1 MSRIL
6 LLCALLCC
14 ELGFAQTQG
23 KNSQDKTVFLTVD
36 KNNVPVFSDNPSPG
50 ATQVKIKET
59 SNSMLPVN
67 PVNLPTP
74 SVDDNPQF
82 KVAFNKPAD
91 QETIRENSGTIYVS
105 GLVSPMF
112 AQGLRVQLYLDNKL
126 VAGPTGNANFI
137 LHDVDRGEHKLK
149 LELLD
154 RNGKIIA
161 ESTEITVFVHRASAI
176 SPR

>member
-14 ELGFAQTQG
+14 GVGVAQTQD
-23 KNSQDKTVFLTVD
+23 KNSGDKTVFLTVD

-74 SVDDNPQF
+74 SFDDNPQF
-82 KVAFNKPAD
+82 QVTIDKPTNE
-91 QETIRENSGTIYVS
+91 ETIRENSGTIYVS

-126 VAGPTGNANFI
+126 VAGPSGNANFI
-137 LHDVDRGEHKLK
+137 LHDVDRGEHKLR

-154 RNGKIIA
+154 RSGKIIA
-161 ESTEITVFVHRASAI
+161 ESTEITVFLHRASAI
-176 SPR
+176 SPK